1 MSYLMKFPRVYD
13 DVYRYVKSA
22 LVMRENKVRSE
33 KYKGR
38 FWDAS
43 NQITGCWWRDRKG

>member
-1 MSYLMKFPRVYD
+1 MYLGWCLVLSGSYSACMGYLMKFPRVHN

-33 KYKGR
+33 
-38 FWDAS
+38 
-43 NQITGCWWRDRKG
+43 